1 MSDRRDGDVA
11 VVTGAA
17 SGIGAATARLLADR
31 GWRVVLA
38 DVQAERAEELA
49 WRIGPAARAL
59 RVDVA
64 REDDIAAA
72 VDLAVEAFGRLDLMF
87 ANAGVFGAYGPIHTA
102 DMAAVDATWAIDL
115 RGVFV
120 SMKHAARVM
129 RPRESGVII
138 ATTSPA
144 AVAGGVGNHAYSAAK
159 AGILGLMRSVAGE
172 LRPYGIRV
180 NAVMPGP
187 TATPMNADLAT
198 GDATA
203 IERTVELLKA
213 RTDGKR
219 PAYAEDI
226 AEAVAF
232 LAGPAAEMITAHT
245 LVVDGGFTAIP
256 GNSYWTK
263 GDNAAGGAIFE
274 AGRRAP

>member
-1 MSDRRDGDVA
+1 MSEAAGDVA
-11 VVTGAA
+11 VITGAA
-17 SGIGAATARLLADR
+17 SGIGEATARLLAGR

-38 DVQAERAEELA
+38 DVQAGRLDELA
-49 WRIGPAARAL
+49 GEIGPAARPL

-64 REDDIAAA
+64 READVAAA
-72 VDLAVEAFGRLDLMF
+72 ADLAVEAFGRLDLMF

-102 DMAAVDATWAIDL
+102 DIAAVDATWAVDL
-115 RGVFV
+115 RGVFL

-129 RPRESGVII
+129 RPRQRGVIV

-144 AVAGGVGNHAYSAAK
+144 AVVGGVGNHAYSAAK

-172 LRPYGIRV
+172 LRPHGIRV

-187 TATPMNADLAT
+187 TATPMNADLAL

-203 IERTVELLKA
+203 MDRAIELLQA

-219 PAYAEDI
+219 PVFADDI

-245 LVVDGGFTAIP
+245 LVVDGGFTAVP
-256 GNSYWTK
+256 GDSRWTK
-263 GDNAAGGAIFE
+263 GEHASGGAIFE
-274 AGRRAP
+274 AGRRAS

>member
-1 MSDRRDGDVA
+1 MTASGDVA

-17 SGIGAATARLLADR
+17 SGIGAATARLLVGR

-38 DVQAERAEELA
+38 DVQADPLVELA
-49 WRIGPAARAL
+49 RELGPAALPL

-64 REDDIAAA
+64 HEADVAAA
-72 VDLAVEAFGRLDLMF
+72 ADQAVSVFGRLDLMF

-102 DMAAVDATWAIDL
+102 DLAAVDATWAIDL
-115 RGVFV
+115 RGVFL

-129 RPRESGVII
+129 RPRQHGVIVV
-138 ATTSPA
+138 TTSPA

-159 AGILGLMRSVAGE
+159 AGVLGLMRSVAGE
-172 LRPYGIRV
+172 LRPHGIRV

-187 TATPMNADLAT
+187 TATPMNADLAV
-198 GDATA
+198 GDVTA
-203 IERTVELLKA
+203 MDRTIELLQA

-219 PAYAEDI
+219 PIFAEDI

-256 GNSYWTK
+256 GDSRWAR
-263 GDNAAGGAIFE
+263 GDHEAGGAIFE